1 MKCACV
7 MTIMQICVNFL
18 RRRRE
23 REEEIDGSVINHS

>member
-18 RRRRE
+18 RRRE
-23 REEEIDGSVINHS
+23 REEKIDGSVINHS